1 MKDYYKN
8 MPTSLTPKRAAAV
21 HVIANRLCDIRDRH
35 NKSCDT
41 WTKVHLTDG
50 KSVHTFWI
58 GGVKSNSLLAE
69 AVHEALP
76 RVLKDKT
83 ITLVVY
89 YSSRRRLYIYNF

>member
-21 HVIANRLCDIRDRH
+21 HAIANRLCYIRDKF
-35 NKSCDT
+35 NKSSDT
-41 WTKVHLTDG
+41 WTKVHLIDG
-50 KSVHTFWI
+50 KSVHTIWI

-76 RVLKDKT
+76 RVLKGKT
-83 ITLVVY
+83 ITLVAYQTRRKVY
-89 YSSRRRLYIYNF
+89 TYNF